1 MFASEL
7 LIKFV
12 TNRQLTYVG
21 QYMLVLHVTVR
32 VELLI
37 SITNCISLSR
47 SATVGVPRSDSLEH
61 ISTDQASSPVTIH
74 HSTQLT
80 QWTKLHSLSKLIN
93 I

>member
-32 VELLI
+32 VKLLI
-37 SITNCISLSR
+37 SITNCISLSH
-47 SATVGVPRSDSLEH
+47 SGAVGVSGSGRLKH
-61 ISTDQASSPVTIH
+61 ISTDQASSPVTIY
-74 HSTQLT
+74 
-80 QWTKLHSLSKLIN
+80 QWTQRTRLHSFSKLTN